1 MGCFRSISPT
11 SSSRKKKKKKA
22 QESSLQ
28 CEHKM
33 VGYYS
38 SVWNPCFLD
47 DTRGGV
53 TLVKCAQ
60 WPCTHAGERESPDQ
74 RDTRRVCWKS
84 GIFVRCDTAVTI
96 AAGPLQPGATDG
108 AGPQLI
114 LRYVLLSNVTQH
126 RRTPSALLW
135 GCFNRLRAPQMS
147 PRLHG
152 MDLGND
158 DVFIWFSV
166 VLFVVV
172 FLASPPP
179 LSWI

>member
-1 MGCFRSISPT
+1 MYKSDAFEASHQLHSQEKKNK
-11 SSSRKKKKKKA
+11 SSRKLITMWA
-22 QESSLQ
+22 QNGWLLLKCVEPL
-28 CEHKM
+28 
-33 VGYYS
+33 
-38 SVWNPCFLD
+38 FLD

-53 TLVKCAQ
+53 TLFVKCAQ

-135 GCFNRLRAPQMS
+135 GCFNRLRAPRMS
-147 PRLHG
+147 PAARHG
-152 MDLGND
+152 FRKWWCIHL
-158 DVFIWFSV
+158 I
-166 VLFVVV
+166 
-172 FLASPPP
+172 
-179 LSWI
+179 